1 MLLKKIAT
9 LRYYLIPAGSQVHR
23 QFAHE
28 RTKVRQEGKQ
38 ALQIEEIVSRFTY
51 VDYAICF
58 CRLYFNARSDGGS
71 CLIYLHEHPVRSL
84 QLCHKLVGLML
95 Y

>member
-9 LRYYLIPAGSQVHR
+9 LFYHLIPAGSQVHR
-23 QFAHE
+23 QLAHE

-38 ALQIEEIVSRFTY
+38 AVQIEEIVSRFTY

-58 CRLYFNARSDGGS
+58 CRIYIKARSDRGS
-71 CLIYLHEHPVRSL
+71 MLNIPARASRSGITI
-84 QLCHKLVGLML
+84 VP
-95 Y
+95 